1 MLQTQQLSSTQLN
14 STQLNSAQLSSAVTM
29 KCHRQHVTLSDD
41 VTCAE
46 AWRPSPATRPVA
58 PAASSSP
65 VHPVTLACASTCVSR
80 SRWAASA
87 RADQAA
93 GNPFNTSTNPLDT
106 KLQEIL
112 STPVQTHSAPSC
124 RKSFQH
130 QYKPTRHQAA
140 GNPFNTSTNPLDTNY
155 DNFIIQ
161 YSPLLSST
169 DVYKARL
176 RLVFRSRCLGFLVF
190 ILMTVVGF
198 VLSVSQPSDW
208 LTRPLQQQGL

>member
-1 MLQTQQLSSTQLN
+1 MATVTGHSSGRTCCIFL
-14 STQLNSAQLSSAVTM
+14 TCSSGDAGLCVDM
-29 KCHRQHVTLSDD
+29 CFPVTLS
-41 VTCAE
+41 
-46 AWRPSPATRPVA
+46 SF
-58 PAASSSP
+58 SSS
-65 VHPVTLACASTCVSR
+65 
-80 SRWAASA
+80 
-87 RADQAA
+87 
-93 GNPFNTSTNPLDT
+93 G
-106 KLQEIL
+106 
-112 STPVQTHSAPSC
+112 PSC

>member
-1 MLQTQQLSSTQLN
+1 MQRKLEMQLIMCNCTVTLHVHAANSATQLDSTQLN
-14 STQLNSAQLSSAVTM
+14 STQLSSAVTM

-140 GNPFNTSTNPLDTNY
+140 GNPFNTSTNPLDTKLQE
-155 DNFIIQ
+155 ILSTPVQTHSTPTTTI
-161 YSPLLSST
+161 SSSST
-169 DVYKARL
+169 VRYFHRLTFTKRDFVWFLGQDV
-176 RLVFRSRCLGFLVF
+176 
-190 ILMTVVGF
+190 
-198 VLSVSQPSDW
+198 
-208 LTRPLQQQGL
+208 